1 MIAAVA
7 AAQKARGTGDK
18 ALAERSRQVS
28 ITMKNHA
35 GTMKNNTGTPVLSI
49 LPRTHEKTRRG
60 RPPGHQTQ
68 SCITN
73 FFFQIR

>member
-1 MIAAVA
+1 
-7 AAQKARGTGDK
+7 
-18 ALAERSRQVS
+18 
-28 ITMKNHA
+28 MKNHA

>member
-1 MIAAVA
+1 
-7 AAQKARGTGDK
+7 
-18 ALAERSRQVS
+18 
-28 ITMKNHA
+28 MKNHA
-35 GTMKNNTGTPVLSI
+35 GTMKNNAGTPVLSI

-68 SCITN
+68 SWITN

>member
-1 MIAAVA
+1 MIPAVA
-7 AAQKARGTGDK
+7 AAQKAGGRGTKRSPSGDAK
-18 ALAERSRQVS
+18 SA

-68 SCITN
+68 SWITN

>member
-1 MIAAVA
+1 
-7 AAQKARGTGDK
+7 
-18 ALAERSRQVS
+18 
-28 ITMKNHA
+28 
-35 GTMKNNTGTPVLSI
+35 MKNNTGTPVLSL

-68 SCITN
+68 SWITN

>member
-1 MIAAVA
+1 M
-7 AAQKARGTGDK
+7 GTKRLPSGDAK
-18 ALAERSRQVS
+18 SA

-68 SCITN
+68 SWITN
-73 FFFQIR
+73 FFSQIR

>member
-1 MIAAVA
+1 MIPAVA
-7 AAQKARGTGDK
+7 AAQKARGMGTKRSPSGDAK
-18 ALAERSRQVS
+18 SA

-49 LPRTHEKTRRG
+49 LPRPHEKARRG

-68 SCITN
+68 SSIAN